1 MSEGA
6 VLELLSRGKKDAY
19 QIQDPVRTWFGS
31 HYDRRSPTT
40 REYRDLFPENLP
52 RFGQSF
58 DIILPSDGDIL
69 KAFDL
74 RILMPTWLP
83 PDIVL
88 INRAAPSRVRVLS
101 APYRVLTPT
110 GYVDMPPAPIVYG
123 WVNGIT
129 NYMIHKWAL
138 FADTMMIMEGYGEFN
153 SWYPDMDTTHFQAP
167 LIHASTGRHDASD
180 NNIEANATLQELVFR
195 VPLPGLEAAG
205 LPLCAMNQQKIYLR
219 FWLRS
224 LPELVES
231 GLLPQP
237 PGVTAPLYE
246 LAPAP
251 WMRPIYVDGVLTG
264 EMTSAARFLKGPIVY
279 ARTIVLNVE
288 NDLRDA
294 LVAQRFQ
301 IPFRRQL
308 RDYWE
313 ISKNSFSQAPMKHP
327 LLIGGYF
334 QTLFLG
340 IRSIARISQNK
351 YYDLTP
357 SPGGAPE
364 WLAELEFNV
373 NGQDRIYPWGPLA
386 LRTLANNTQ
395 IGRDITAGLYY
406 LVFGSSPDDE
416 PAGACDLTECQKAAI
431 NMRFAPVAADPMTG
445 SNQTSLYVIGL
456 SWNVLDIAD
465 GVVSL
470 KFVD

>member
-1 MSEGA
+1 MSEGT

-19 QIQDPVRTWFGS
+19 QNQNPVRTWFGS

-40 REYRDLFPENLP
+40 REYRDLIPENPP

-69 KAFDL
+69 TTFDL
-74 RILMPTWLP
+74 RITMPTWLP
-83 PDIVL
+83 SDIVT
-88 INRAAPSRVRVLS
+88 INRRDPSSVRVMS
-101 APYRVLTPT
+101 APYRVLTSS
-110 GYVDMPPAPIVYG
+110 GYVNMPPAPIAYG

-129 NYMIHKWAL
+129 NYMIKKWAL

-167 LIHASTGRHDASD
+167 LIHASTGRHDTSD
-180 NNIEANATLQELVFR
+180 NSIESNATLQELVFR
-195 VPLPGLEAAG
+195 VPLPGLEATG

-224 LPELVES
+224 LSELVES
-231 GLLPQP
+231 GLLPSP

-246 LAPAP
+246 LAPTP
-251 WMRPIYVDGVLTG
+251 WLRPILVNGVPTAT
-264 EMTSAARFLKGPIVY
+264 TSAARFLKGPTIY

-288 NDLRDA
+288 NDLRNA

-313 ISKNSFSQAPMKHP
+313 ISKNAFSQAPMKHM

-357 SPGGAPE
+357 SPGGAAE
-364 WLAELEFNV
+364 WLAELGLNI
-373 NGQDRIYPWGPLA
+373 NGQDRIYPWGPVA

-395 IGRDITAGLYY
+395 LGRDVTAGLYY

-445 SNQTSLYVIGL
+445 SNQTSLFVIGL
-456 SWNVLDIAD
+456 SWNVLEIAD